1 MKAVIQRVS
10 KASVHVGERLC
21 GEIGQGYMVLLGVAH
36 ADSEKDLDV
45 IIEKM
50 VNLRIFED
58 EQGKMNKSLIDVG
71 GSLLI
76 VSQFTLYAD
85 CRAGRRPGF
94 TDAAKPDH
102 AVELYKKCIQKCKAL
117 VPNVQE
123 GEFGAMMDVALVNSG
138 PTTIILETKEGAWI
152 A

>member
-21 GEIGQGYMVLLGVAH
+21 GEIGSGFMVLLGVAH
-36 ADSEKDLDV
+36 ADSEKDLDM
-45 IIEKM
+45 IIDKM

-58 EQGKMNKSLIDVG
+58 EEGKMNKSLIDVG

-85 CRAGRRPGF
+85 CRAGRRPSF

-102 AVELYKKCIQKCKAL
+102 AIELYKKCIQKCKTL
-117 VPNVQE
+117 IPKVEE
-123 GEFGAMMDVALVNSG
+123 GEFGAHMMVGLVNDG
-138 PTTIILETKEGAWI
+138 PVTIILETKEGAWV